1 MYLSSAGV
9 IFSGMKAVTSN
20 EDVAV
25 GHGSG
30 DQVIFDQIIDL
41 ADSVGG
47 TPALGDGASFTDNP
61 PAKSPPLIVL
71 D

>member
-1 MYLSSAGV
+1 MKSA
-9 IFSGMKAVTSN
+9 ASN

-25 GHGSG
+25 NHGSG

-41 ADSVGG
+41 SDTVG
-47 TPALGDGASFTDNP
+47 TPALGDGAPFTDP
-61 PAKSPPLIVL
+61 TPAKSPLIAF